1 MNTSTDR
8 KRQLLGIA
16 VEIARSKGYTK
27 VTREAIADKGKV
39 SPALISHYFG
49 TTVQLKR
56 DIMRAAVQQGIVEV
70 VAQGLADRNPYA
82 LKAPDDLKQKAAKHL
97 LG

>member
-1 MNTSTDR
+1 MNTPTER
-8 KRQLLGIA
+8 KRQLLSIA
-16 VEIARSKGYTK
+16 VEIARAKGYTK

-39 SPALISHYFG
+39 SPGLISHYFG

-56 DIMRAAVQQGIVEV
+56 DIMRAAVQQGVIEV

-82 LKAPDDLKQKAAKHL
+82 LKAPDDLKKKAAAHL